1 MRGKLGNRFLSLLL
15 ALCLMASLVLTVTP
29 ASAEPT
35 THTIVSGIK
44 SASDDMEELIRG
56 GEEGAGNMD
65 ASSSDIEIGV
75 QEPGQ
80 TETVPQ
86 YVGLRFADLMIPQG
100 ATITGAY
107 IQFTVDENKNG
118 NPFNV
123 DIVAEDVDNA
133 PTFTVAQYDIS
144 SRYASH
150 STASSVN
157 WTLAGDGSADWLN
170 ENDAT
175 PLQRTPDISSLV
187 QAVVGRTGWASG
199 NAMSFIMVGGGCRTA
214 ISYEKNAA
222 KAAVLHVDY
231 TYDGGNVD
239 QAAPENLIG
248 VAPTTDANNDGMIAG
263 TTAAMEYK
271 LASDPDTSY
280 TGCLDSATTG
290 LASGSYDVRYAA
302 KEGYNVSPATTVTVS
317 AYVPVVYEA
326 TDITFQPGANE
337 SIMNFTWYSNVM
349 SSAQSM
355 VQVATTSDMAGASSF
370 TGTITDSNGFKSNEV
385 SVTGLS
391 PNTVYFYRLGDGT
404 SFSEVYSFKT
414 HDTTTYNAILV
425 GDPQIGSG
433 GYLNGMT
440 GWQNTVTNAL
450 ANFPDTSFIISAG
463 DQVNTS
469 TNEDE
474 YAGYF
479 APDELTSMPV
489 VPAVGNHDNN
499 GLYAKHYNSPN
510 ESTTYGTT
518 SAGGDYWFTYGST
531 LYMVLN
537 SNNQSAMSHEAFM
550 QEAISAAGTGIVW
563 KFVMFHHSIYSS
575 ASHSTDGD
583 ILSRR
588 SDLYPV
594 FDKLDIDVVLM
605 GHDHVYTRSYQMEGG
620 VAQNGVESAVVNP
633 AGTLYITANS
643 GSGSKYYELKSADT
657 AYAAV
662 RWQGHEPSY
671 SNIVVTG
678 SSFAI
683 TTYNTNTGAVIDA
696 YTITKDQA
704 GAPAGLAGVMPTT
717 ADNNDGQIT
726 GTTAAMEYKLSTDT
740 TWTTCAD
747 NATTGLIP
755 GTYDVRYAGATPS
768 VPSVVVVDAFDVI
781 NQDQD
786 APTGLSGVAPTSEAN
801 EDGRITGTTTAM
813 EYKLSAGSSWTA
825 CTGTSITGLLPG
837 SYDIR
842 YAEKTGFNASPATTV
857 TIASFVSNGTYTVVS
872 GVKAA
877 SDDMEEWITGD
888 ELGQLDYNSS
898 DLELGLEKPDKTDTK
913 PQYVGIRFADLGIP
927 AGATITSAY
936 IQFTVDEEKSPAN
949 PFTVKI
955 VAEDSANTTT
965 FNNGDATT
973 GSQVK
978 NDISTRATTS
988 ESVVW
993 ALDGDET
1000 LWTTEGVC
1008 GEYQK
1013 TPDLST
1019 LIQTIVDKDGWA
1031 SGNAMSF
1038 IITGT
1043 GNRTAISFDKDPTKA
1058 PVLYAT
1064 YTLETGDDTVDF
1076 AVLSTTDEHGKCWDT
1091 NVLTGGSVS
1100 NSLLKVSSAVESI
1113 RDTYG
1118 DDNVVLIDNG
1128 DTYQGTPVSAYH
1140 IAQLTRYLAT
1150 GSTAGL
1156 NDHFVYGDTFNTI
1169 TPMALSLKYIGYDAA
1184 VLGNHEFNYDWDA
1197 MSSIY
1202 DYLESDGTYD
1212 SVSVLAANLYNADG
1226 TNAFTPYITKDITVG
1241 DQTFKVGILG
1251 LENTDCTRW
1260 DVSEN
1265 YPGITFASD
1274 STAEVEKYVPQ
1285 MQAEGCDF
1293 IILSYHS
1300 GMGSISGDLTF
1311 GVNTES
1317 QIARVIANTD
1327 GVDMVIAGHD
1337 HSTGYTNN
1345 TYKNASNEDVLVV
1358 NGGGNQLTESV
1369 FTATLNDDDSISVTL
1384 KDSRNVSLS
1393 SYDNDATLKNLIAPY
1408 AAAASDYV
1416 NQDVG
1421 TLTGS
1426 WDSVTNFYLQQS
1438 DTIDLINRAQIA
1450 EGGKYI
1456 AEKYDT
1462 ADKLQ
1467 ALYDATGLD
1476 HITVDMSATSVVVNG
1491 NYTASAGQL
1500 SMKNIYQMYR
1510 YDNTLYLLALTGQEI
1525 KDILEFNAENRLS
1538 ASVSNGSVSY
1548 TTIGDDFTNPI
1559 FYGLDFQYDMAQDAG
1574 ERVVI
1579 TGFDNGN
1586 AFDLNKTYVFAVNNY
1601 HLGNGPFADYS
1612 TTDAIWSQTDDLGG
1626 GVVQDLI
1633 AGYVSDETTANG
1645 GVAPDPASWELTY
1658 SGSLEGDDID
1668 AAYIAY
1674 PSTEAPADGE
1684 TILIYYNDGG
1694 TVISNTATTGYK
1706 GSDVLAT
1713 ADVTLENNVLYA
1725 DNTAAAFE
1733 VSYDSGTGYYTFTSD
1748 GKYLTAGATGNSLT
1762 LEDTLDASNCSY
1774 WTLETTDGGWRVHNV
1789 GAAYSGNH
1797 NQYLEYYS
1805 GGFTTYGI
1813 TGSTE
1818 KYVYNF
1824 YTVIPAATLMTET
1837 PADGDQFVIWYNAG
1851 SQIISSAPIQA
1862 GGRLDGIDAA
1872 TAGELLPVFEG
1883 SAVFTAHYNDTT
1895 GYYTF
1900 TSDGKYLTSGQTGNT
1915 LSLTDSPDGDC
1926 SLWEVSATDG
1936 GWLVR
1941 NVGAAYNDNHNQY
1954 LEYYHGFTTYG
1965 LSTSKLSVYTYN
1977 FYAFNGF
1984 APEAPSDNEDQA
1996 APTGLTG
2003 VAPTTASNN
2012 DGQITGTTTAMEY
2025 KLSADAYWTACSGDS
2040 ITGLLPG
2047 SYEVR
2052 FAAKTGYNASPST
2065 TVTVTGYGSSSYSV
2079 KDLTFQYG
2087 SNETSMNFTWYFSS
2101 EAQTAQVQIAL
2112 KSAMTGDTFPV
2123 SAATTFDGTAA
2134 ASGSFLSGK
2143 ASVTGLTADTEYVY
2157 RVGDGTSFSEVYSFK
2172 THDTASYSAIL
2183 VGDPQIGSGGYLNG
2197 MDGWQDTVTEALTA
2211 YPNTSF
2217 IISAGDQVNTSTNE
2231 EEYDGFFSPEELTSM
2246 PLIPAVGN
2254 HDNNALYSYH
2264 YNSPNESET
2273 YGTTSAGGDYWFTY
2287 GSTLYMVLNSN
2298 NQSAASHD
2306 AFMQEAIS
2314 AAGDGITWTV
2324 VMFHHSIYSS
2334 ASHSTDGDILSRR
2347 SDLYPVFDK
2356 YDIDVVLMGHDHC
2369 YTRTYI
2375 MKGGAAMTDDTQGS
2389 SVTNPDG
2396 TLYITANTG
2405 SGSKYYDMKT
2415 ADTAYSAVHW
2425 QGYAP
2430 SYSAVEV
2437 TEDSFTITTYKVSD
2451 GSVIDTFTIN
2461 KPAVSTAV
2469 VTARDALVTEMAS
2482 GKYTHES
2489 VSGAQITVDD
2499 VDAAIADGTSVV
2511 QEAELLADIADAKDA
2526 LVLINQAKLEV
2537 APYTVLS
2544 KDNDGNRSVVFTV
2557 TIDQLQDVDAMA
2569 GIIKVSN
2576 TKKFEITEIQSKY
2589 SGSNVLFTT
2598 NLDYTGNGKTAYFS
2612 LAQVGGF
2619 ADMAKM
2625 DVVDITITLKDDK
2638 SADSLEAALNSITMY
2653 FGKADTHTA
2662 VEVYSAVVGD
2672 GKASSTLLFPSDVK
2686 GDLNGKNGVDIAD
2699 LTAALTFFG
2708 VTIDDTD
2715 DWYAGAYL
2723 IDFNNDGVIDI
2734 TDLTS
2739 EAYLAANISND

>member
-35 THTIVSGIK
+35 THTLVSGIK

-80 TETVPQ
+80 AETVPQ
-86 YVGLRFADLMIPQG
+86 YVGLRFADLTIPQG

-157 WTLAGDGSADWLN
+157 WTLAGDGSTDWLN

-239 QAAPENLIG
+239 QAAPESLLG
-248 VAPTTDANNDGMIAG
+248 VAPTTDANNDGMITG

-271 LASDPDTSY
+271 LSSASEESY
-280 TGCLDSATTG
+280 AVCSDSATTG

-302 KEGYNVSPATTVTVS
+302 AEGYNASPATTVTVP

-355 VQVATTSDMAGASSF
+355 VQVALKSAMTGSDFPEASAMSF
-370 TGTITDSNGFKSNEV
+370 TGTIVNSNGFKSNEV
-385 SVTGLS
+385 SVTGLTA
-391 PNTVYFYRLGDGT
+391 NTEFVYRLGDGT
-404 SFSEVYSFKT
+404 SFGDVYSFKT
-414 HDTTTYNAILV
+414 HDLTSGYSAILV

-433 GYLNGMT
+433 GTLHGME
-440 GWQNTVTNAL
+440 GWQNTVEQAL
-450 ANFPDTSFIISAG
+450 TSFPGTSFILSAG

-474 YAGYF
+474 YAGF
-479 APDELTSMPV
+479 FSPEELTSIPV
-489 VPAVGNHDNN
+489 IPAVGNHDNSS
-499 GLYAKHYNSPN
+499 LYASHYNSPN

-537 SNNQSAMSHEAFM
+537 SNNSSAASHEAFM
-550 QEAISAAGTGIVW
+550 QEAINAAGTGIVW
-563 KFVMFHHSIYSS
+563 KIVMFHHSIYSS
-575 ASHSTDGD
+575 ASHSTDSYITD
-583 ILSRR
+583 LRAA
-588 SDLYPV
+588 LYPV
-594 FDKLDIDVVLM
+594 FDNLDIDVVLQ
-605 GHDHVYTRSYQMEGG
+605 GHDHVYTRTFQMEGG
-620 VAQNGVESAVVNP
+620 VAQNTVESSVVNP
-633 AGTLYITANS
+633 NGTLYITANS
-643 GSGSKYYELKSADT
+643 GSGSKYYNFKSADT

-662 RWQGHEPSY
+662 RWQGYEPSY
-671 SNIVVTG
+671 SNIAVTD
-678 SSFAI
+678 SSFTI
-683 TTYNTNTGAVIDA
+683 TTYKSESGGVIDT
-696 YTITKDQA
+696 YTITKDQS
-704 GAPAGLAGVMPTT
+704 GAPSGLTAVMPTT
-717 ADNNDGQIT
+717 AENNDGQIA
-726 GTTAAMEYKLSTDT
+726 GTTAAMEYKLSTEK
-740 TWTTCAD
+740 TWTACTAD
-747 NATTGLIP
+747 ATIGLVP
-755 GTYDVRYAGATPS
+755 GTYDVRYAAGSGDPS
-768 VPSVVVVDAFDVI
+768 VSTIVI
-781 NQDQD
+781 IEAHYVETQDQD
-786 APTGLSGVAPTSEAN
+786 APTGLAGVTATTMDN
-801 EDGRITGTTTAM
+801 NDGQITGTTDDM
-813 EYKLSAGSSWTA
+813 EYKLSLSTNWTA
-825 CTGTSITGLLPG
+825 CTGTSATGLVPG
-837 SYDIR
+837 SYEVR
-842 YAEKTGFNASPATTV
+842 YAEKTGYNASPATAVEVPAYAADGETA
-857 TIASFVSNGTYTVVS
+857 IVSRIGN
-872 GVKAA
+872 AL
-877 SDDMEEWITGD
+877 DDMEERPD
-888 ELGQLDYNSS
+888 KSLDWDSS
-898 DLELGLEKPDKTDTK
+898 DLEITWEKDDNNQLIGL
-913 PQYVGIRFADLGIP
+913 RFADLQIP
-927 AGATITSAY
+927 EGATITDAY
-936 IQFTVDEEKSPAN
+936 IQFSVDEDDKSTDSFDINIHTDDTANSN
-949 PFTVKI
+949 PFENKNGTVSERTQSVSGVNWK
-955 VAEDSANTTT
+955 
-965 FNNGDATT
+965 DAPSWTVEHAA
-973 GSQVK
+973 GLKQ
-978 NDISTRATTS
+978 RTS
-988 ESVVW
+988 
-993 ALDGDET
+993 
-1000 LWTTEGVC
+1000 
-1008 GEYQK
+1008 
-1013 TPDLST
+1013 DLSS
-1019 LIQTIVDKDGWA
+1019 LVQEIVDKDGWTA
-1031 SGNAMSF
+1031 GN
-1038 IITGT
+1038 
-1043 GNRTAISFDKDPTKA
+1043 AISFILNGNGDSYSRRSAESFEGAGGHAEQIPT
-1058 PVLYAT
+1058 LYLS
-1064 YTLETGDDTVDF
+1064 YTTGAGETGDNTVDF

-1156 NDHFVYGDTFNTI
+1156 SEHFVYGDTFNTI

-1241 DQTFKVGILG
+1241 DQTFKIGILG

-1260 DVSEN
+1260 DVAEN

-1274 STAEVEKYVPQ
+1274 STAEVEKYIPL

-1384 KDSRNVSLS
+1384 KNSRNVSLS

-1450 EGGKYI
+1450 EGGKYM

-1645 GVAPDPASWELTY
+1645 GVSPDPASWELTY
-1658 SGSLEGDDID
+1658 SGSLEGDEID

-1862 GGRLDGIDAA
+1862 GGRLDGIDSA

-2087 SNETSMNFTWYFSS
+2087 SDETSMNFTWYFSS

-2461 KPAVSTAV
+2461 KASVSTAV
-2469 VTARDALVTEMAS
+2469 VTARDALVTEMNT
-2482 GKYTHES
+2482 GKYTTAS
-2489 VSGAQITVDD
+2489 VSAAQLVVDSA
-2499 VDAAIADGTSVV
+2499 DAAITDGTSVAR
-2511 QEAELLADIADAKDA
+2511 EAELLAALANAKNA

-2537 APYTVLS
+2537 APNTILGSDRTITFRV
-2544 KDNDGNRSVVFTV
+2544 SV
-2557 TIDQLQDVDAMA
+2557 DQLQNVDVMEGFVKISDDRFR
-2569 GIIKVSN
+2569 ILSIESLYSDSSFIFTQN
-2576 TKKFEITEIQSKY
+2576 PNY
-2589 SGSNVLFTT
+2589 SGDGL
-2598 NLDYTGNGKTAYFS
+2598 TGYFS
-2612 LAQVGGF
+2612 LAQIGGF
-2619 ADMAKM
+2619 DDTAKL
-2625 DVVDITITLKDDK
+2625 DVVDITIKLKNGMT
-2638 SADSLEAALNSITMY
+2638 ADSLEAALDSVTMY
-2653 FGKADTHTA
+2653 IGNSDTHTS
-2662 VEVYSAVVGD
+2662 VEVYCAVTGD
-2672 GKASSTLLFPSDVK
+2672 GTAATNIWRPSDVK
-2686 GDLNGKNGVDIAD
+2686 GDVDGDGLLKGND
-2699 LTAALTFFG
+2699 LSLAMTYFGAANS
-2708 VTIDDTD
+2708 DTD
-2715 DWYAGAYL
+2715 WYTSGAWMVDY
-2723 IDFNNDGVIDI
+2723 NSDGVIDI
-2734 TDLTS
+2734 GDLM
-2739 EAYLAANISND
+2739 AQACLIAKLKIV